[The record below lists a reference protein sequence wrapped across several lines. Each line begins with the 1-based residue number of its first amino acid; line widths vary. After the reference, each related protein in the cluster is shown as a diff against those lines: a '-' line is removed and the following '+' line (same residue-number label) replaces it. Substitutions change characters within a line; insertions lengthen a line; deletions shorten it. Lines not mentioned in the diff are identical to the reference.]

1 MSGVVALREENATLA
16 RELAELE
23 ATFVTRKSEL
33 REEVA
38 AVVAEFKASKSKA
51 EKLKEENEGLLVQLE
66 AEDERRFAAL
76 SVSSDE
82 HVRPPHTPT
91 YAHIHHHPTHHPT
104 HHNPLTTHH
113 PTHHNPHTTTIHT
126 PPPPTHH

>member
-91 YAHIHHHPTHHPT
+91 YAHIHHILPHTPHTTIHSPHT
-104 HHNPLTTHH
+104 TLLTT
-113 PTHHNPHTTTIHT
+113 PLTTTIHT